1 MTLKVKEKKGLRFS
15 DLLFSLLLLQYL
27 ISIYAKIF
35 SQYIWSVKAGYVLWT
50 VSYINF
56 TLTLELY
63 TWLYLISIFWD
74 MFFFF
79 EHFVNILSFY
89 IAVII
94 NRMLLREQLTNYIS
108 PGDQLGFSDSSNKGD
123 CHFFPVPFETTRC
136 HCRTIG
142 VGLLLRQTP

>member
-1 MTLKVKEKKGLRFS
+1 MDCFIHQLHINTGTV
-15 DLLFSLLLLQYL
+15 YL
-27 ISIYAKIF
+27 VI
-35 SQYIWSVKAGYVLWT
+35 
-50 VSYINF
+50 SYIYF
-56 TLTLELY
+56 LGHL
-63 TWLYLISIFWD
+63 
-74 MFFFF
+74 FFF